1 MKDTAALENSFTPD
15 PRQFG
20 LTEDFIY
27 VEKAWGSLFYKHL
40 GKLNKTGAKQICS
53 QYGDSVHLPI
63 PRFKDEND
71 FYTNFIDGKL
81 WLDISFD
88 ANDDTFKSYHDHVFI
103 RLLHTMTDFTFVH
116 SYDWIEITYSEFN
129 EIIIL
134 PDGKWGISD

>member
-71 FYTNFIDGKL
+71 FYTNFIDENYGLIFHLMLTTILSKVIMAMYSC
-81 WLDISFD
+81 DF
-88 ANDDTFKSYHDHVFI
+88 FI
-103 RLLHTMTDFTFVH
+103 
-116 SYDWIEITYSEFN
+116 
-129 EIIIL
+129 
-134 PDGKWGISD
+134 P